1 MYFIHR
7 GLMQMVNEEGSVIF
21 ATLREGAFFGEVA
34 MFTTQR
40 RTASARA
47 LTDCILYSMTV
58 GDFEEVIKDYPK
70 YYDSILDKA
79 MQRLD
84 DIVTANG
91 TSLEYRM
98 QQIYMKK
105 EMEKHANEKGLGL
118 KQRSNGIQQ
127 ADGIGEVGGKRA
139 WTNLR
144 KVVHVAQARA
154 TTRKALRLCPCKSRL
169 QRCRASATTPL
180 RVG

>member
-1 MYFIHR
+1 
-7 GLMQMVNEEGSVIF
+7 
-21 ATLREGAFFGEVA
+21 